1 MDSCC
6 SVCRQHGG
14 RATMAARLSSQHG
27 APIQR
32 LGRRRYPF
40 VTISAGFW
48 MRLRLIPTAFYPA
61 AAAAAYQASDERVHG
76 VGARGTARHPQGMSG
91 HAQLQHQQNSRSVF
105 VAVRADSD
113 AVGVRSSGRQ
123 TTGRQSNWATAN
135 WATHFRQ
142 LGDIIGRVIKDVT
155 RIPVWG
161 VRRYTHLTVTLTLT

>member
-1 MDSCC
+1 MWKLTPTASSCIVDSSC

-14 RATMAARLSSQHG
+14 RATMAARLASQHG

-48 MRLRLIPTAFYPA
+48 MRLRLIPTASH

-105 VAVRADSD
+105 VAVRSDSD
-113 AVGVRSSGRQ
+113 AVGVRSSGRH
-123 TTGRQSNWATAN
+123 TNWATDN
-135 WATHFRQ
+135 WAT
-142 LGDIIGRVIKDVT
+142 I
-155 RIPVWG
+155 
-161 VRRYTHLTVTLTLT
+161 